1 MKENVK
7 QLSLDELRNG
17 SVNSYTD
24 VIFRKKNFGGIDP
37 KEVSEYIRTLKE
49 RLNNAEVSFKERLE
63 EYSEMTAMLTQE
75 RDKYLSMFKA
85 CESTNLDLQQQLKI
99 VDKDN
104 EALNIKIQGMS
115 IALKSQDD
123 GQKNEKIELENA
135 EMQNKIN
142 EYKEYK
148 DESID
153 LKNQLNQL
161 KAMVQDLNEEIENC
175 AKNDVSSE
183 EYENIIAENQIIKQ
197 KYDEAVYER
206 GLLLAEKNIL
216 TEQNSRI
223 STSLVESNEKN
234 KELRNIN
241 TTTKLNTRKMIV
253 EFETKAYECAQN
265 HRKNIDQISENIKST
280 LNILHYENMD
290 IANLISSPYEKF
302 NLELDDADVE
312 VKSSTICDEEGLEA
326 ISALTASMEEKLLS
340 KTKY

>member
-1 MKENVK
+1 MKEDVK
-7 QLSLDELRNG
+7 QLSLNELRNG

-24 VIFRKKNFGGIDP
+24 VIFRKKTFGGFNP

-49 RLNNAEVSFKERLE
+49 SLNNAEASFRDKLD
-63 EYSEMTAMLTQE
+63 EYGEMTAMLTQE
-75 RDKYLSMFKA
+75 RDKYIKLFEDS
-85 CESTNLDLQQQLKI
+85 ETTNADLQQQLKI
-99 VDKDN
+99 VSKDN

-115 IALKSQDD
+115 IALTSHNDVKQ
-123 GQKNEKIELENA
+123 NENIALENA
-135 EMQNKIN
+135 EMQKKII

-148 DESID
+148 NESLE
-153 LKNQLNQL
+153 LKDQLNQL

-175 AKNDVSSE
+175 AKNEVPSE

-197 KYDEAVYER
+197 NYDEAVYER

-216 TEQNSRI
+216 AEQNSRI
-223 STSLVESNEKN
+223 STSLLESNEKN
-234 KELRNIN
+234 KELRNVN

-302 NLELDDADVE
+302 NLELDDDVE
-312 VKSSTICDEEGLEA
+312 LESRTMPDESLEA
-326 ISALTASMEEKLLS
+326 ISALTTSMEEKLLS
-340 KTKY
+340 KMKY

>member
-1 MKENVK
+1 MKKDVK
-7 QLSLDELRNG
+7 QLSLEELRNG

-24 VIFRKKNFGGIDP
+24 VIFRKKNFGGFDP
-37 KEVSEYIRTLKE
+37 KEVSQYIRTLKE
-49 RLNNAEVSFKERLE
+49 SLSNAEGSFRDKLE

-75 RDKYLSMFKA
+75 RDKYINMFKA
-85 CESTNLDLQQQLKI
+85 SESTNFDLQQQFKI
-99 VDKDN
+99 VTKDN

-115 IALKSQDD
+115 IALTSHNDIQ
-123 GQKNEKIELENA
+123 QNNNIELENA
-135 EMQNKIN
+135 EMQKKIN
-142 EYKEYK
+142 EYSEYK
-148 DESID
+148 DESVE
-153 LKNQLNQL
+153 LKDQLNQL

-175 AKNDVSSE
+175 AKNEVSSE
-183 EYENIIAENQIIKQ
+183 EYENIIAENHIIKQ

-206 GLLLAEKNIL
+206 GLLLAEKNIIA
-216 TEQNSRI
+216 EKNSRI
-223 STSLVESNEKN
+223 SASLVESNEKI
-234 KELRNIN
+234 KVLRNIN

-302 NLELDDADVE
+302 NLELDDVE
-312 VKSSTICDEEGLEA
+312 VELEPRTIPDEEGVEA

-340 KTKY
+340 KTK